1 MTPTSM
7 SETAALLGEIDEV
20 EQQIAA
26 LKTRAADLR
35 RQVRPTPVKDHTL
48 AYAGSGVKVRLS
60 ELFGDKSD
68 LIVIHNMG
76 RKCAYCTL
84 WADGFAGVYNHLASR
99 CAFVLATPD
108 EPVVA
113 AAFAASRHWTFPIV
127 SIAGSGFGREMGF
140 QRENG
145 GVIPG
150 ASAYSRDGAGQITR
164 HGVAAEFGPG
174 DNFCPMWH
182 LLGLLKDGANGWEPK
197 YHY

>member
-1 MTPTSM
+1 MTAT
-7 SETAALLGEIDEV
+7 TAAQSELVREIDAL

-26 LKTRAADLR
+26 LKIKSAEAKR
-35 RQVRPTPVKDHTL
+35 RLEPAPVKDYAL
-48 AYAGSGVKVRLS
+48 AMAGSGVRVRLS
-60 ELFGDKSD
+60 DLFGDKQD

-84 WADGFAGVYNHLASR
+84 WADGFAGLYKHLSSR

-113 AAFAASRHWTFPIV
+113 AAFAAARHWTFPIV
-127 SIAGSGFGREMGF
+127 SISASPFGREMGF

-150 ASAYSRDGAGQITR
+150 ASAYSKGEDGRIVRTS
-164 HGVAAEFGPG
+164 VAAEFGPG
-174 DNFCPMWH
+174 DSFCPVWH
-182 LLGLLKDGANGWEPK
+182 LFEMLKDGANGWEPK